1 MRRVKHLP
9 NRLRNHLTSAHLMAF
24 AALFVALGGTAFA
37 VSKVPRN
44 SVGPAQLKRGA
55 VKTQDISRAA
65 VTRHKIAPRAVNNL
79 LLAPGAVNGPKI
91 ANGSINR
98 FKISPG
104 AVDSSRLAPGAVG
117 QAALAAGSV
126 GRDALADGSVATEKL
141 ANNSVTRAKISEGSL
156 PMLAP
161 LRSGQTLRGMFALT
175 ANPGPGPD
183 SVLASDAQTFEFPM
197 VNAPDLHVIDATAGA
212 PAPTAECPGIA
223 GGNVQTPQAGGGKLC
238 VYVRATTGAYES
250 IAATA
255 PANLSLTRLG
265 FSLTASFGAAGGTVV
280 GQWAATAG

>member
-1 MRRVKHLP
+1 MRRAIDLP
-9 NRLRNHLTSAHLMAF
+9 RWLRNHFSSAHLMAF

-55 VKTQDISRAA
+55 VKTKNIRQGA

-79 LLAPGAVNGPKI
+79 KIAPRAVNGPKL
-91 ANGSINR
+91 ANGSVNR

-104 AVDSSRLAPGAVG
+104 AVDTSRLAPGAV
-117 QAALAAGSV
+117 AAATLAPGAV
-126 GRDALADGSVATEKL
+126 GPDALADGSVVTEKL
-141 ANNSVTRAKISEGSL
+141 ANNSVTRAKVAANSL

-175 ANPGPGPD
+175 ANPGATPTED
-183 SVLASDAQTFEFPM
+183 VLASDAQTFEFPM
-197 VNAPDLHVIDATAGA
+197 FHSPELHVIDATAGA

-223 GGNVQTPQAGGGKLC
+223 GGNVETPRPP
-238 VYVRATTGAYES
+238 RASCAFTC
-250 IAATA
+250 A
-255 PANLSLTRLG
+255 PPRAITSRSRPPPRRTSR
-265 FSLTASFGAAGGTVV
+265 
-280 GQWAATAG
+280 